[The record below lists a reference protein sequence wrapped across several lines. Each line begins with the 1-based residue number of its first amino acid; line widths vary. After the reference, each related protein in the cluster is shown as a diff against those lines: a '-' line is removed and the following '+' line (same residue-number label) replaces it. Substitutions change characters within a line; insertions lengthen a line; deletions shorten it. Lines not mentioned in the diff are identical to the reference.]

1 MESNLQEKSQKAED
15 GVGQSQMKTQASNW
29 TAIDGVK
36 CCSFGLTFK
45 ADPSTDC
52 WLLYQE
58 YSREQMS
65 HGHCLEAETF
75 NDIREYV
82 SLYTSKVNSLT
93 ELKELIYEKFGLDYT
108 INQIVYFQG
117 KWTAEA
123 YITEKDP

>member
-1 MESNLQEKSQKAED
+1 MDKNEED
-15 GVGQSQMKTQASNW
+15 GAAQASQAKTEHTVDSNW
-29 TAIDGVK
+29 TATGVK

-58 YSREQMS
+58 YSRDQMT
-65 HGHCLEAETF
+65 HGHCLEAETY

-108 INQIVYFQG
+108 IN
-117 KWTAEA
+117 
-123 YITEKDP
+123 

>member
-1 MESNLQEKSQKAED
+1 
-15 GVGQSQMKTQASNW
+15 
-29 TAIDGVK
+29 
-36 CCSFGLTFK
+36 
-45 ADPSTDC
+45 
-52 WLLYQE
+52 
-58 YSREQMS
+58 MS

-108 INQIVYFQG
+108 VNQIVYFQG